1 MVLCILDKNLRND
14 ILVQLHQVEYCT
26 ISLVV
31 EHDFKAHLVLLIGF
45 GVDM

>member
-1 MVLCILDKNLRND
+1 MLLCILDKDLGNHN
-14 ILVQLHQVEYCT
+14 LVQLHQVECCT

-31 EHDFKAHLVLLIGF
+31 EHDFKAHLVLLIGL